1 MYKDNKK
8 YFDESYSEGCI
19 GYIKSARKPMV
30 FRPWDE
36 WRQTTFTCIIT
47 VDLAVMRLQLLNF
60 GVLQPL
66 GIVLK

>member
-1 MYKDNKK
+1 MCFLIFCHTNSSYIKRKNVSRERINMYKDNKK

-36 WRQTTFTCIIT
+36 WR
-47 VDLAVMRLQLLNF
+47 
-60 GVLQPL
+60 
-66 GIVLK
+66 